1 MENMDLQEARSYV
14 NYLLTLSIR
23 REEAFGALAFTF
35 IKENDMKA
43 LGLLPE
49 EQFNLLMAIIQ
60 AFAPEPKRYTQ
71 KLELLKRAK
80 ELQKQTRYS
89 NPELIRQLEFD
100 TRKTQA
106 ELDIYDEAMRPVG
119 QPQDKQL
126 LVVQSDI
133 PDYALDIAQKRAST
147 YYQKKYLLT
156 KEAKAGQ
163 HFSGGA
169 RKFEPDNEDVHR
181 EFPGAC
187 APFMNSRTNAFH
199 LMLPFD
205 LKITRKPEDPLEAG
219 VRVFYSKEG
228 YSFPL
233 AYDMDKLVSYNDGQV
248 LPLNL
253 EDPNLLFV
261 SASRVKEPEFKYQI
275 GDPSPENPPE
285 FSYPRAVIER
295 MGSLGTYLQLVS
307 NFKVWFDASRVSV
320 LIQGAPDLH
329 EYGLQGGSGLMTR
342 THASDKIPA
351 YVESFQEPWQ
361 EGLSFNFVNLHL
373 QLSPGT
379 DSAFVP
385 FNTPIFSVH
394 PVLNRQCF
402 QIVNADDATRNWR
415 EQQAK
420 AGK

>member
-1 MENMDLQEARSYV
+1 MASMDLNEARSYV
-14 NYLLTLSIR
+14 NYLLTLGIR

-35 IKENDMKA
+35 VKEHDMEA

-49 EQFNLLMAIIQ
+49 EQFNLLMSIVQ

-80 ELQKQTRYS
+80 ELQARTSYS
-89 NPELIRQLEFD
+89 NPELLRQLD
-100 TRKTQA
+100 YDIRKTQA
-106 ELDIYDEAMRPVG
+106 ELDIYNDAMRPVG
-119 QPQDKQL
+119 QPLDKQL
-126 LVVQSDI
+126 LIVQSDV
-133 PDYALDIAQKRAST
+133 PDYSLDIAQKRAGT
-147 YYQKKYLLT
+147 YYQEKYHLT

-163 HFSGGA
+163 HFSGGP

-187 APFMNSRTNAFH
+187 GPFMNSRANAFH

-219 VRVFYSKEG
+219 VRVFYCKEG

-248 LPLNL
+248 LPLDL

-285 FSYPRAVIER
+285 FSYPRAIIER
-295 MGSLGTYLQLVS
+295 MGSLGTFLQMVS

-329 EYGLQGGSGLMTR
+329 EYGLQGGTGLMTR

-351 YVESFQEPWQ
+351 YAESTKEPWQ
-361 EGLSFNFVNLHL
+361 EGMSFNFVNLHL
-373 QLSPGT
+373 QLSPGA

-402 QIVNADDATRNWR
+402 QVINAEDATRNWQ

-420 AGK
+420 ARK

>member
-1 MENMDLQEARSYV
+1 MTNLDLKEARSYV

-35 IKENDMKA
+35 IKENDMEA

-49 EQFNLLMAIIQ
+49 EQFSLLMAIIQ

-71 KLELLKRAK
+71 KLELLNRAK
-80 ELQKQTRYS
+80 ELLTRTSYS
-89 NPELIRQLEFD
+89 NPELGRQLD
-100 TRKTQA
+100 YDIRKTQA
-106 ELDIYDEAMRPVG
+106 ELDIYNDAMRPAG
-119 QPQDKQL
+119 LPLDKQL
-126 LVVQSDI
+126 LIVQSDVPGYI
-133 PDYALDIAQKRAST
+133 LDTAQKRAGT
-147 YYQKKYLLT
+147 YYQEKYRLT

-163 HFSGGA
+163 HFTGGP
-169 RKFEPDNEDVHR
+169 RKFEPNNEDVHR

-228 YSFPL
+228 YSYPL
-233 AYDMDKLVSYNDGQV
+233 AYDMDKLISYNDGQV
-248 LPLNL
+248 LPLDL

-261 SASRVKEPEFKYQI
+261 SASRVKEAEFKYQI
-275 GDPSPENPPE
+275 GNPSPENPPE
-285 FSYPRAVIER
+285 LSYPRTVLER
-295 MGSLGTYLQLVS
+295 MGSLGAFLQVVN
-307 NFKVWFDASRVSV
+307 NFKVWFDASRVSI

-329 EYGLQGGSGLMTR
+329 EYDLEGGSGLMTR
-342 THASDKIPA
+342 SHASDKIPA
-351 YVESFQEPWQ
+351 YAESFKEPWQ
-361 EGLSFNFVNLHL
+361 EGLSFNFVNMHL
-373 QLSPGT
+373 QLSLGKER
-379 DSAFVP
+379 ALIP

-394 PVLNRQCF
+394 PVLSRQCF
-402 QIVNADDATRNWR
+402 QIMNAEDVTRNWQ

>member
-1 MENMDLQEARSYV
+1 MENMNLQEARSYV

-80 ELQKQTRYS
+80 VLQKQTRYS

-106 ELDIYDEAMRPVG
+106 ELDIYNEAMRPVG

-126 LVVQSDI
+126 LIVQSDI
-133 PDYALDIAQKRAST
+133 PDYTLDIAQKRAST
-147 YYQKKYLLT
+147 YYQKKYHLT

-187 APFMNSRTNAFH
+187 APFMNSRNNAFH

-295 MGSLGTYLQLVS
+295 MGSLGTFLQLVS

-351 YVESFQEPWQ
+351 YVESFKEPWQ

-402 QIVNADDATRNWR
+402 QIVNADDATQNWR

>member
-1 MENMDLQEARSYV
+1 MASMDLNEARSYV
-14 NYLLTLSIR
+14 NYLLTLGIR

-35 IKENDMKA
+35 IKEHDMEA

-49 EQFNLLMAIIQ
+49 EQFNLLMSIVH
-60 AFAPEPKRYTQ
+60 AFAPEPNRYTQ

-80 ELQKQTRYS
+80 ELQARTSYS
-89 NPELIRQLEFD
+89 NPELLRQLD
-100 TRKTQA
+100 YDIRKTQA
-106 ELDIYDEAMRPVG
+106 ELDIYNDAMRPVG
-119 QPQDKQL
+119 QPLDKQL
-126 LVVQSDI
+126 LIVQSDV
-133 PDYALDIAQKRAST
+133 PDYSLDIAQKRAGT
-147 YYQKKYLLT
+147 YYQEKYHLT

-163 HFSGGA
+163 HFSGGP

-187 APFMNSRTNAFH
+187 GPFMNSRANAFH

-219 VRVFYSKEG
+219 VRVFYCKEG

-248 LPLNL
+248 LPLDL

-285 FSYPRAVIER
+285 FSYPRAIIER
-295 MGSLGTYLQLVS
+295 MGSLGTFLQMVS

-329 EYGLQGGSGLMTR
+329 EYGLQGGTGLMTR

-351 YVESFQEPWQ
+351 YAESTKEPWQ
-361 EGLSFNFVNLHL
+361 EGMSFNFVNLHL
-373 QLSPGT
+373 QLSPGA

-402 QIVNADDATRNWR
+402 QVINAEDATRNWQ

-420 AGK
+420 ARK

>member
-89 NPELIRQLEFD
+89 NPELIRQLEYD
-100 TRKTQA
+100 TLKTQA

-126 LVVQSDI
+126 LIVQSDI

-147 YYQKKYLLT
+147 YYQKKYHLT

-248 LPLNL
+248 LPINL
-253 EDPNLLFV
+253 EDTNLLFV
-261 SASRVKEPEFKYQI
+261 SASRVKELEFKYQI

-295 MGSLGTYLQLVS
+295 MGSLGTFLQLVS

-351 YVESFQEPWQ
+351 YVESFKEPWQ

-402 QIVNADDATRNWR
+402 QIVNADDATQNWR
-415 EQQAK
+415 VQQAK

>member
-1 MENMDLQEARSYV
+1 MADMNLNEARSYL

-35 IKENDMKA
+35 IKEHDMEA

-80 ELQKQTRYS
+80 ELQSRTSYS
-89 NPELIRQLEFD
+89 NPELTRQLD
-100 TRKTQA
+100 YDIRKTQA
-106 ELDIYDEAMRPVG
+106 ELNIYDEAMRPAG
-119 QPQDKQL
+119 QPLDKQL
-126 LVVQSDI
+126 LIVQSDV
-133 PDYALDIAQKRAST
+133 PDYILDIAQKRAGT
-147 YYQKKYLLT
+147 YYQKKYHLT

-187 APFMNSRTNAFH
+187 GPFMNSRANAFH

-219 VRVFYSKEG
+219 VRVFYAKEG

-248 LPLNL
+248 LPLDL
-253 EDPNLLFV
+253 DDPNLIFV

-285 FSYPRAVIER
+285 FSYPRAIIER
-295 MGSLGTYLQLVS
+295 MGSLGTFLQMVS

-351 YVESFQEPWQ
+351 YAESSKEPWQ
-361 EGLSFNFVNLHL
+361 EGL
-373 QLSPGT
+373 
-379 DSAFVP
+379 
-385 FNTPIFSVH
+385 
-394 PVLNRQCF
+394 
-402 QIVNADDATRNWR
+402 
-415 EQQAK
+415 
-420 AGK
+420 

>member
-1 MENMDLQEARSYV
+1 
-14 NYLLTLSIR
+14 
-23 REEAFGALAFTF
+23 
-35 IKENDMKA
+35 
-43 LGLLPE
+43 
-49 EQFNLLMAIIQ
+49 
-60 AFAPEPKRYTQ
+60 
-71 KLELLKRAK
+71 
-80 ELQKQTRYS
+80 
-89 NPELIRQLEFD
+89 
-100 TRKTQA
+100 
-106 ELDIYDEAMRPVG
+106 MRPVG
-119 QPQDKQL
+119 QPLDKQL
-126 LVVQSDI
+126 LIVQSDV
-133 PDYALDIAQKRAST
+133 PDYSLDIAQKRAGT
-147 YYQKKYLLT
+147 YYQEKYHLT

-163 HFSGGA
+163 HFSGGP

-187 APFMNSRTNAFH
+187 GPFMNSRANAFH

-219 VRVFYSKEG
+219 VRVFYCKEG

-248 LPLNL
+248 LPLDL

-285 FSYPRAVIER
+285 FSYPRAIIER
-295 MGSLGTYLQLVS
+295 MGSLGTFLQMVS

-329 EYGLQGGSGLMTR
+329 EYGLQGGTGLMTR

-351 YVESFQEPWQ
+351 YAESTKEPWQ
-361 EGLSFNFVNLHL
+361 EGMSFNFVNLHL
-373 QLSPGT
+373 QLSPGA

-402 QIVNADDATRNWR
+402 QVINAEDATRNWQ

-420 AGK
+420 ARK

>member
-80 ELQKQTRYS
+80 ELQKQTKYS

-126 LVVQSDI
+126 LIVQSDI

-147 YYQKKYLLT
+147 YYQKKYHLT

-275 GDPSPENPPE
+275 GDLSPENPPE

-295 MGSLGTYLQLVS
+295 MGSLGTFLQLVS

-351 YVESFQEPWQ
+351 YVESFKEPWQ

-402 QIVNADDATRNWR
+402 QIVNADDATQNWR

>member
-1 MENMDLQEARSYV
+1 MDLNEARSYV
-14 NYLLTLSIR
+14 NYLLTLGIR

-35 IKENDMKA
+35 IKEHDMEA

-49 EQFNLLMAIIQ
+49 EQFNLLMSIIQ

-80 ELQKQTRYS
+80 ELQARTSYS
-89 NPELIRQLEFD
+89 NPELSRQLD
-100 TRKTQA
+100 YDIRKTQA
-106 ELDIYDEAMRPVG
+106 ELDIYNDAMRPAG
-119 QPQDKQL
+119 QPLDKQL
-126 LVVQSDI
+126 LIVQSDV
-133 PDYALDIAQKRAST
+133 PDYSLDIAQKRAGT
-147 YYQKKYLLT
+147 YYQEKYHLT

-163 HFSGGA
+163 HFSGGP

-187 APFMNSRTNAFH
+187 GPFMNSRANAFH

-219 VRVFYSKEG
+219 VRVFYCKEG

-248 LPLNL
+248 LPLDL

-285 FSYPRAVIER
+285 FSYPRAIIER
-295 MGSLGTYLQLVS
+295 MGSLGTFLQMVS

-329 EYGLQGGSGLMTR
+329 EYGLQGGTGLMTR

-351 YVESFQEPWQ
+351 YAESTKEPWQ
-361 EGLSFNFVNLHL
+361 EGMSFNFVNLHL
-373 QLSPGT
+373 QLSPGA

-402 QIVNADDATRNWR
+402 QVINAEDATRNWQ

-420 AGK
+420 ARK

>member
-1 MENMDLQEARSYV
+1 MADMNLNEARSYL

-35 IKENDMKA
+35 IKEHDMEA

-80 ELQKQTRYS
+80 ELQSRTSYS
-89 NPELIRQLEFD
+89 NPELTRQLD
-100 TRKTQA
+100 YDIRKTQA
-106 ELDIYDEAMRPVG
+106 ELNIYDEAMRPAG
-119 QPQDKQL
+119 QPLDKQL
-126 LVVQSDI
+126 LIVQSDV
-133 PDYALDIAQKRAST
+133 PDYILDIAQKRAGT
-147 YYQKKYLLT
+147 YYQKKYHLT

-187 APFMNSRTNAFH
+187 GPFMNSRANAFH

-219 VRVFYSKEG
+219 VRVFYAKEG

-248 LPLNL
+248 LPLDL
-253 EDPNLLFV
+253 DDPNLIFV

-285 FSYPRAVIER
+285 FSYPRAIIER
-295 MGSLGTYLQLVS
+295 MGSLGTFLQMVS

-329 EYGLQGGSGLMTR
+329 EYGLQGGSGVMTR

-351 YVESFQEPWQ
+351 YAESSKEPWQ
-361 EGLSFNFVNLHL
+361 EGLSFNFVNMHL

-385 FNTPIFSVH
+385 FNTPIFSVY

-402 QIVNADDATRNWR
+402 QIMNAEDATRNWQ

>member
-1 MENMDLQEARSYV
+1 MADMNLNEARSYL

-35 IKENDMKA
+35 IKQHDMEA

-80 ELQKQTRYS
+80 ELQSRTSYS
-89 NPELIRQLEFD
+89 NPELTRQLD
-100 TRKTQA
+100 YDIRKTQA
-106 ELDIYDEAMRPVG
+106 ELNIYDEAMRPAG
-119 QPQDKQL
+119 QPLDKQL
-126 LVVQSDI
+126 LIVQSDV
-133 PDYALDIAQKRAST
+133 PDYILDIAQKRAGT
-147 YYQKKYLLT
+147 YYQKKYHLT

-187 APFMNSRTNAFH
+187 GPFMNSRANAFH

-219 VRVFYSKEG
+219 VRVFYAKEG

-248 LPLNL
+248 LPLDL
-253 EDPNLLFV
+253 DDPNLIFV

-285 FSYPRAVIER
+285 FSYPRAIIER
-295 MGSLGTYLQLVS
+295 MGSLGTFLQMVS

-351 YVESFQEPWQ
+351 YAESSKEPWQ
-361 EGLSFNFVNLHL
+361 EGLSFNFVNMHL

-385 FNTPIFSVH
+385 FNTPIFSVY

-402 QIVNADDATRNWR
+402 QIMNAEDATRNWQ

>member
-49 EQFNLLMAIIQ
+49 EQFNLLMSIIQ

-89 NPELIRQLEFD
+89 NPELIRQLEYD
-100 TRKTQA
+100 TLKTQA

-126 LVVQSDI
+126 LIVQSDI

-147 YYQKKYLLT
+147 YYQKKYHLT

-199 LMLPFD
+199 LMLPFN

-219 VRVFYSKEG
+219 VRVFYIKEG

-295 MGSLGTYLQLVS
+295 MGSLGTFLQLVS

-351 YVESFQEPWQ
+351 YVESFKEPWQ

-402 QIVNADDATRNWR
+402 QIVNAEDVTQNWR
-415 EQQAK
+415 VQQAK

>member
-1 MENMDLQEARSYV
+1 MASMDLNEARSYV
-14 NYLLTLSIR
+14 NYLLTLGIR

-35 IKENDMKA
+35 IKEHDMEA

-49 EQFNLLMAIIQ
+49 EQFNLLMSIIQ

-80 ELQKQTRYS
+80 ELQARTSYS
-89 NPELIRQLEFD
+89 NPELLRQLD
-100 TRKTQA
+100 YDIRKTQA
-106 ELDIYDEAMRPVG
+106 ELDIYNDAMRPVG
-119 QPQDKQL
+119 QPLDKQL
-126 LVVQSDI
+126 LIVQSDV
-133 PDYALDIAQKRAST
+133 PDYSLDIAQKRAGT
-147 YYQKKYLLT
+147 YYQEKYHLT

-163 HFSGGA
+163 HFSGGP

-187 APFMNSRTNAFH
+187 GPFMNSRANAFH

-219 VRVFYSKEG
+219 VRVFYCKEG

-248 LPLNL
+248 LPLDL

-285 FSYPRAVIER
+285 FSYPRAIIER
-295 MGSLGTYLQLVS
+295 MGSLGTFLQMVS

-329 EYGLQGGSGLMTR
+329 EYGLQGGTGLMTR

-351 YVESFQEPWQ
+351 YAESTKEPWQ
-361 EGLSFNFVNLHL
+361 EGMSFNFVNLHL
-373 QLSPGT
+373 QLSPGA

-402 QIVNADDATRNWR
+402 QVINAEDATRNWQ

-420 AGK
+420 ARK

>member
-89 NPELIRQLEFD
+89 NPELIRQLEFE

-126 LVVQSDI
+126 LIVQSDI

-147 YYQKKYLLT
+147 YYQKKYHLT

-295 MGSLGTYLQLVS
+295 MGSLGTFLQLVS

-351 YVESFQEPWQ
+351 YVESFKEPWQ

-373 QLSPGT
+373 QLSQGT

-402 QIVNADDATRNWR
+402 QIVNADDATQHWR

>member
-1 MENMDLQEARSYV
+1 MASMDLNEARSYV
-14 NYLLTLSIR
+14 NYLLTLGIR

-35 IKENDMKA
+35 IKEHDMEA

-49 EQFNLLMAIIQ
+49 EQFNLLMSIIQ

-80 ELQKQTRYS
+80 ELQARTSYS
-89 NPELIRQLEFD
+89 NPELSRQLD
-100 TRKTQA
+100 YDIRKTQT
-106 ELDIYDEAMRPVG
+106 ELDIYNDAMRPAG
-119 QPQDKQL
+119 QPLDKQL
-126 LVVQSDI
+126 LIVQSDV
-133 PDYALDIAQKRAST
+133 PDYSLDIAQKRAGT
-147 YYQKKYLLT
+147 YYQEKYHLT

-163 HFSGGA
+163 HFSGGP

-187 APFMNSRTNAFH
+187 GPFMNSRANAFH

-219 VRVFYSKEG
+219 VRVFYCKEG

-248 LPLNL
+248 LPLDL

-285 FSYPRAVIER
+285 FSYPRAIIER
-295 MGSLGTYLQLVS
+295 MGSLGTFLQMVS

-329 EYGLQGGSGLMTR
+329 EYGLQGGTGLMTR

-351 YVESFQEPWQ
+351 YAESTKEPWQ
-361 EGLSFNFVNLHL
+361 EGMSFNFVNLHL
-373 QLSPGT
+373 QLRPGA

-402 QIVNADDATRNWR
+402 QIINAEDATRDWQ

-420 AGK
+420 ARK

>member
-1 MENMDLQEARSYV
+1 MDLNEARSYV
-14 NYLLTLSIR
+14 NYLLTLGIR

-35 IKENDMKA
+35 IKEHDMEA

-49 EQFNLLMAIIQ
+49 EQFNLLMSIVQ

-80 ELQKQTRYS
+80 ELQARTSYS
-89 NPELIRQLEFD
+89 NPELLRQLD
-100 TRKTQA
+100 YDIRKTQA
-106 ELDIYDEAMRPVG
+106 ELDIYNDAMRPVG
-119 QPQDKQL
+119 QPLDKQL
-126 LVVQSDI
+126 LIVQSDV
-133 PDYALDIAQKRAST
+133 PDYSLDIAQKRAGT
-147 YYQKKYLLT
+147 YYQEKYHLT

-163 HFSGGA
+163 HFSGGP

-187 APFMNSRTNAFH
+187 GPFMNSRANAFH

-219 VRVFYSKEG
+219 VRVFYCKEG

-248 LPLNL
+248 LPLDL

-285 FSYPRAVIER
+285 FSYPRAIIER
-295 MGSLGTYLQLVS
+295 MGSLGTFLQMVS

-329 EYGLQGGSGLMTR
+329 EYGLQGGTGLMTR

-351 YVESFQEPWQ
+351 YAESTKEPWQ
-361 EGLSFNFVNLHL
+361 EGMSFNFVNLHL
-373 QLSPGT
+373 QLSPGA

-402 QIVNADDATRNWR
+402 QVINAEDATRNWQ

-420 AGK
+420 ARK

>member
-1 MENMDLQEARSYV
+1 MDLNEARSYV
-14 NYLLTLSIR
+14 NYLLTLGIR

-35 IKENDMKA
+35 IKEHDMEA

-49 EQFNLLMAIIQ
+49 EQFNLLMSIIQ

-80 ELQKQTRYS
+80 ELQARTSYS
-89 NPELIRQLEFD
+89 NPELSRQLD
-100 TRKTQA
+100 YDIRKTQA
-106 ELDIYDEAMRPVG
+106 ELDIYNDAMRPAG
-119 QPQDKQL
+119 QPLDKQL
-126 LVVQSDI
+126 LIVQSDV
-133 PDYALDIAQKRAST
+133 PDYSLDIAQKRAGT
-147 YYQKKYLLT
+147 YYQEKYHLT

-163 HFSGGA
+163 HFSGGP

-187 APFMNSRTNAFH
+187 GPFMNSRANAFH

-219 VRVFYSKEG
+219 VRVFYCKEG

-248 LPLNL
+248 LPLDL

-285 FSYPRAVIER
+285 FSYPRAIIER
-295 MGSLGTYLQLVS
+295 MGSLGTFLQMVS

-329 EYGLQGGSGLMTR
+329 EYGLQGGTGLMTR

-351 YVESFQEPWQ
+351 YAESTKEPWQ
-361 EGLSFNFVNLHL
+361 EGMSFNFVNLHL
-373 QLSPGT
+373 QLSPGA
-379 DSAFVP
+379 DSTFVP

-402 QIVNADDATRNWR
+402 QVINAEDATRNWQ

-420 AGK
+420 ARK

>member
-1 MENMDLQEARSYV
+1 MASMDLNEARSYV
-14 NYLLTLSIR
+14 NYLLTLGIR

-35 IKENDMKA
+35 IKEHDMEA

-49 EQFNLLMAIIQ
+49 EQFNLLMSIVQ

-80 ELQKQTRYS
+80 ELQARTSYS
-89 NPELIRQLEFD
+89 NPELLRQLD
-100 TRKTQA
+100 YDIRKTQA
-106 ELDIYDEAMRPVG
+106 ELDIYNDAMRPAG
-119 QPQDKQL
+119 QPLDKQL
-126 LVVQSDI
+126 LIVQSDV
-133 PDYALDIAQKRAST
+133 PDYSLDIAQKRAGT
-147 YYQKKYLLT
+147 YYQEKYHLT

-163 HFSGGA
+163 HFSGGP

-187 APFMNSRTNAFH
+187 GPFMNSRANAFH

-219 VRVFYSKEG
+219 VRVFYCKEG

-248 LPLNL
+248 LPLDL

-285 FSYPRAVIER
+285 FSYPRAIIER
-295 MGSLGTYLQLVS
+295 MGSLGTFLQMVS

-329 EYGLQGGSGLMTR
+329 EYGLQGGTGLMTR

-351 YVESFQEPWQ
+351 YAESTKEPWQ
-361 EGLSFNFVNLHL
+361 EGMSFNFVNLHL
-373 QLSPGT
+373 QLSPGA

-402 QIVNADDATRNWR
+402 QVINAEDATRNWQ

-420 AGK
+420 ARK

>member
-1 MENMDLQEARSYV
+1 MASMDLNEARSYV
-14 NYLLTLSIR
+14 NYLLTLGIR

-35 IKENDMKA
+35 IKEHDMEA

-49 EQFNLLMAIIQ
+49 EQFNLLMSIIQ
-60 AFAPEPKRYTQ
+60 AFALEPKRYTQ

-80 ELQKQTRYS
+80 ELQARTSYS
-89 NPELIRQLEFD
+89 NPELSRQLD
-100 TRKTQA
+100 YDIRKTQA
-106 ELDIYDEAMRPVG
+106 ELDIYNDAMRPAG
-119 QPQDKQL
+119 QPLDKQL
-126 LVVQSDI
+126 LIVQSDV
-133 PDYALDIAQKRAST
+133 PDYSLDIAQKRAGT
-147 YYQKKYLLT
+147 YYQEKYHLT

-163 HFSGGA
+163 HFSGGP

-187 APFMNSRTNAFH
+187 GPFMNSRANAFH

-219 VRVFYSKEG
+219 VRVFYCKEG

-248 LPLNL
+248 LPLDL

-285 FSYPRAVIER
+285 FSYPRAIIER
-295 MGSLGTYLQLVS
+295 MGSLGTFLQMVS

-329 EYGLQGGSGLMTR
+329 EYGLQGGTGLMTR

-351 YVESFQEPWQ
+351 YAESTKEPWQ
-361 EGLSFNFVNLHL
+361 EGMSFNFVNLHL
-373 QLSPGT
+373 QLSPGA
-379 DSAFVP
+379 DSTFVP

-402 QIVNADDATRNWR
+402 QVINAEDATRNWQ

-420 AGK
+420 ARK

>member
-1 MENMDLQEARSYV
+1 MASMDLNEARSYV
-14 NYLLTLSIR
+14 NYLLTLGIR

-35 IKENDMKA
+35 IKEHDMEA

-49 EQFNLLMAIIQ
+49 EQFNLLMSIVQ

-80 ELQKQTRYS
+80 ELQARTSYS
-89 NPELIRQLEFD
+89 NPELLRQLD
-100 TRKTQA
+100 YDIRKTQA
-106 ELDIYDEAMRPVG
+106 ELDIYNDAMRPVG
-119 QPQDKQL
+119 QPLDKQL
-126 LVVQSDI
+126 LIVQSDV
-133 PDYALDIAQKRAST
+133 PDYSLDIAQKRAGT
-147 YYQKKYLLT
+147 YYQEKYHLT

-163 HFSGGA
+163 HFSGGP

-187 APFMNSRTNAFH
+187 GPFMNSRANAFH

-219 VRVFYSKEG
+219 VRVFYCKEG

-248 LPLNL
+248 LPLVL

-285 FSYPRAVIER
+285 FSYPRAIIER
-295 MGSLGTYLQLVS
+295 MGSLGTFLQMVS

-329 EYGLQGGSGLMTR
+329 EYGLQGGTGLMTR

-351 YVESFQEPWQ
+351 YAESTKEPWQ
-361 EGLSFNFVNLHL
+361 EGMSFNFVNLHL
-373 QLSPGT
+373 QLSPGA

-402 QIVNADDATRNWR
+402 QVINAEDATRNWQ

-420 AGK
+420 ARK

>member
-1 MENMDLQEARSYV
+1 MASMDLNEARSYV
-14 NYLLTLSIR
+14 NYLLTLGIR

-35 IKENDMKA
+35 IKEHDMEA

-49 EQFNLLMAIIQ
+49 EQFNLLMSIIQ

-80 ELQKQTRYS
+80 ELQARTSYS
-89 NPELIRQLEFD
+89 NPELSRQLD
-100 TRKTQA
+100 YDIRKTQA
-106 ELDIYDEAMRPVG
+106 ELDIYNDAMRPAG
-119 QPQDKQL
+119 QPLDKQL
-126 LVVQSDI
+126 LIVQSDV
-133 PDYALDIAQKRAST
+133 PDYSLDIAQKRAGT
-147 YYQKKYLLT
+147 YYQEKYHLT

-163 HFSGGA
+163 HFSGGP

-187 APFMNSRTNAFH
+187 GPFMNSRANAFH

-219 VRVFYSKEG
+219 VRVFYCKEG

-248 LPLNL
+248 LPLDL

-285 FSYPRAVIER
+285 FSYPRAIIER
-295 MGSLGTYLQLVS
+295 MGSLGTFLQMVS

-329 EYGLQGGSGLMTR
+329 EYGLQGGTGLMTR

-351 YVESFQEPWQ
+351 YAESTKEPWQ
-361 EGLSFNFVNLHL
+361 EGMSFNFVNLHL
-373 QLSPGT
+373 QLRPGA

-402 QIVNADDATRNWR
+402 QIINAEDATRNWQ

-420 AGK
+420 ARK

>member
-49 EQFNLLMAIIQ
+49 EQFNLLMSIIQ

-89 NPELIRQLEFD
+89 NPELIRQLDYD

-119 QPQDKQL
+119 QPLDKQL
-126 LVVQSDI
+126 LIVQSDI
-133 PDYALDIAQKRAST
+133 PDYTLDIAQKRAST
-147 YYQKKYLLT
+147 YYQKKYHLT

-187 APFMNSRTNAFH
+187 APFMNSRNNAFH

-295 MGSLGTYLQLVS
+295 MGSLGTFLQLVS

-351 YVESFQEPWQ
+351 YVESFKEPWQ

-379 DSAFVP
+379 DSAFIP

-402 QIVNADDATRNWR
+402 QIVNAEDVTRNWR
-415 EQQAK
+415 VQQAK

>member
-1 MENMDLQEARSYV
+1 MASMDLNEARSYV
-14 NYLLTLSIR
+14 NYLLTLGIR

-35 IKENDMKA
+35 IKEHDMEA

-49 EQFNLLMAIIQ
+49 EQFNLLMSIIQ

-80 ELQKQTRYS
+80 ELQARTSYS
-89 NPELIRQLEFD
+89 NPELSRQLD
-100 TRKTQA
+100 YDIRKTQA
-106 ELDIYDEAMRPVG
+106 ELDIYNDAMRPAG
-119 QPQDKQL
+119 QPLDKQL
-126 LVVQSDI
+126 LIVQSDV
-133 PDYALDIAQKRAST
+133 PDYSLDIAQKRAGT
-147 YYQKKYLLT
+147 YYQEKYHLT

-163 HFSGGA
+163 HFSGGP

-187 APFMNSRTNAFH
+187 GPFMNSRANAFH

-205 LKITRKPEDPLEAG
+205 LKITRRPEDPLEAG
-219 VRVFYSKEG
+219 VRVFYCKEG

-248 LPLNL
+248 LPLDL

-285 FSYPRAVIER
+285 FSYPRAIIER
-295 MGSLGTYLQLVS
+295 MGSLGTFLQMVS

-329 EYGLQGGSGLMTR
+329 EYGLQGGTGLMTR

-351 YVESFQEPWQ
+351 YAESTKEPWQ
-361 EGLSFNFVNLHL
+361 EGMSFNFVNLHL
-373 QLSPGT
+373 QLSPGA
-379 DSAFVP
+379 DSTFVP

-402 QIVNADDATRNWR
+402 QVINAEDATRNWQ

-420 AGK
+420 ARK

>member
-126 LVVQSDI
+126 LIVQSDI

-147 YYQKKYLLT
+147 YYQKKYHLT

-181 EFPGAC
+181 EVPGAC

-295 MGSLGTYLQLVS
+295 MGSLGTFLQLVS

-351 YVESFQEPWQ
+351 YVESFKEPWQ

-402 QIVNADDATRNWR
+402 QIVNADDATQNWR

>member
-1 MENMDLQEARSYV
+1 MASMDLNEARSYV
-14 NYLLTLSIR
+14 NYLLTLGIR

-35 IKENDMKA
+35 IKEHDMEA

-49 EQFNLLMAIIQ
+49 EQFNLLMSIIQ

-80 ELQKQTRYS
+80 ELQARTSYS
-89 NPELIRQLEFD
+89 NPELSRQLD
-100 TRKTQA
+100 YDIRKTQT
-106 ELDIYDEAMRPVG
+106 ELDIYNDAMRPAG
-119 QPQDKQL
+119 QPLDKQL
-126 LVVQSDI
+126 LIVQSDV
-133 PDYALDIAQKRAST
+133 PDYSLDIAQKRAGT
-147 YYQKKYLLT
+147 YYQEKYHLT

-163 HFSGGA
+163 HFSGGP

-187 APFMNSRTNAFH
+187 GPFMNSRANAFH

-219 VRVFYSKEG
+219 VRVFYCKEG

-248 LPLNL
+248 LPLDL

-285 FSYPRAVIER
+285 FSYPRAIIER
-295 MGSLGTYLQLVS
+295 MGSLGTFLQMVS

-329 EYGLQGGSGLMTR
+329 EYGLQGGTGLMTR

-351 YVESFQEPWQ
+351 YAESTKEPWQ
-361 EGLSFNFVNLHL
+361 EGMSFNFVNLHL
-373 QLSPGT
+373 QLRPGA

-402 QIVNADDATRNWR
+402 QIINAEDATRNWQ

-420 AGK
+420 ARK

>member
-119 QPQDKQL
+119 QPHDKQL
-126 LVVQSDI
+126 LIVQSDI

-147 YYQKKYLLT
+147 YYQKKYHLT

-295 MGSLGTYLQLVS
+295 MGSLGTFLQLVS
-307 NFKVWFDASRVSV
+307 NFKVWFDASRVSI

-351 YVESFQEPWQ
+351 YVESFKEPWQ

-402 QIVNADDATRNWR
+402 QIVNADDATQNWR

-420 AGK
+420 AEK

>member
-1 MENMDLQEARSYV
+1 MASMDLYEARSYV
-14 NYLLTLSIR
+14 NYLLTLGIR

-35 IKENDMKA
+35 IKEHDMEA

-49 EQFNLLMAIIQ
+49 EQFNLLMSIVQ

-80 ELQKQTRYS
+80 ELQARTSYS
-89 NPELIRQLEFD
+89 NPELLRQLD
-100 TRKTQA
+100 YDIRKTQA
-106 ELDIYDEAMRPVG
+106 ELDIYNDAMRPVG
-119 QPQDKQL
+119 QPLDKQL
-126 LVVQSDI
+126 LIVQSDV
-133 PDYALDIAQKRAST
+133 PDYSLDIAQKRAGT
-147 YYQKKYLLT
+147 YYQEKYHLT

-163 HFSGGA
+163 HFSGGP

-187 APFMNSRTNAFH
+187 GPFMNSRANAFH

-219 VRVFYSKEG
+219 VRVFYCKEG

-248 LPLNL
+248 LPLDL

-285 FSYPRAVIER
+285 FSYPRAIIER
-295 MGSLGTYLQLVS
+295 MGSLGTFLQMVS

-329 EYGLQGGSGLMTR
+329 EYGLQGGTGLMTR

-351 YVESFQEPWQ
+351 YAESTKEPWQ
-361 EGLSFNFVNLHL
+361 EGMSFNFVNLHL
-373 QLSPGT
+373 QLSPGA

-402 QIVNADDATRNWR
+402 QVINAEDATRNWQ

-420 AGK
+420 ARK

>member
-1 MENMDLQEARSYV
+1 MADMNLNEARSYL

-35 IKENDMKA
+35 IKEHDMEA

-80 ELQKQTRYS
+80 ELQSRTSYS
-89 NPELIRQLEFD
+89 NPELTRQLD
-100 TRKTQA
+100 YDIRKTQA
-106 ELDIYDEAMRPVG
+106 ELNIYDEAMRPAG
-119 QPQDKQL
+119 QPLDKQL
-126 LVVQSDI
+126 LIVQSDV
-133 PDYALDIAQKRAST
+133 PDYILDIAQKRAGT
-147 YYQKKYLLT
+147 YYQKKYHLT

-187 APFMNSRTNAFH
+187 GPFMNSRANAFH

-219 VRVFYSKEG
+219 VRVFYAKEG

-248 LPLNL
+248 LPLDL
-253 EDPNLLFV
+253 DDPNLIFV

-285 FSYPRAVIER
+285 FSYPRAIIER
-295 MGSLGTYLQLVS
+295 MGSLGTFLQMVS

-351 YVESFQEPWQ
+351 YAESSKEPWQ
-361 EGLSFNFVNLHL
+361 EGLSFNFVNMHL

-385 FNTPIFSVH
+385 FNTPIFSVY

-402 QIVNADDATRNWR
+402 QIMNAEDATRNWQ

>member
-1 MENMDLQEARSYV
+1 MASMDLNEARSYV
-14 NYLLTLSIR
+14 NYLLTLGIR

-35 IKENDMKA
+35 IKEHDMEA

-49 EQFNLLMAIIQ
+49 EQFNLLMSIVQ

-80 ELQKQTRYS
+80 ELQARTSYS
-89 NPELIRQLEFD
+89 NPELLRQLD
-100 TRKTQA
+100 YDIRKTQA
-106 ELDIYDEAMRPVG
+106 ELDIYNDAMRPVG
-119 QPQDKQL
+119 QPLDKQL
-126 LVVQSDI
+126 LIVQSDV
-133 PDYALDIAQKRAST
+133 PDYSLDIAQKRAGT
-147 YYQKKYLLT
+147 YYQEKYHLT

-163 HFSGGA
+163 HFSGGP

-187 APFMNSRTNAFH
+187 GPFMNSRANAFH

-205 LKITRKPEDPLEAG
+205 LKMTRKPEDPLEAG
-219 VRVFYSKEG
+219 VRVFYCKEG

-248 LPLNL
+248 LPLDL

-285 FSYPRAVIER
+285 FSYPRAIIER
-295 MGSLGTYLQLVS
+295 MGSLGTFLQMVS

-329 EYGLQGGSGLMTR
+329 EYGLQGGTGLMTR

-351 YVESFQEPWQ
+351 YAESTKEPWQ
-361 EGLSFNFVNLHL
+361 EGMSFNFVNLHL
-373 QLSPGT
+373 QLSPGA

-402 QIVNADDATRNWR
+402 QVINAEDATRNWQ

-420 AGK
+420 ARK

>member
-1 MENMDLQEARSYV
+1 MADFNLKEARSYL
-14 NYLLTLSIR
+14 NHLLTLSIR
-23 REEAFGALAFTF
+23 REESFGALAFTF
-35 IKENDMKA
+35 IKENDMEA

-80 ELQKQTRYS
+80 ELLTRTSYS
-89 NPELIRQLEFD
+89 NPDLARQLD
-100 TRKTQA
+100 YDIRKTQA
-106 ELDIYDEAMRPVG
+106 ELDIYNDAMRSAGLPL
-119 QPQDKQL
+119 DKQSII
-126 LVVQSDI
+126 VQSDV
-133 PDYALDIAQKRAST
+133 PDYILDVAQKRASD
-147 YYQKKYLLT
+147 YYQKKYHLT

-163 HFSGGA
+163 HFTGGA
-169 RKFEPDNEDVHR
+169 RKFEPDNKDVHR

-233 AYDMDKLVSYNDGQV
+233 AYDMDKLISYNDAQV
-248 LPLNL
+248 LPLDL

-261 SASRVKEPEFKYQI
+261 SASRVKEPEFKYQF
-275 GDPSPENPPE
+275 GNESPENPPE
-285 FSYPRAVIER
+285 FSYPRAVLER
-295 MGSLGTYLQLVS
+295 MGSLGTFVQVVN
-307 NFKVWFDASRVSV
+307 NFKVWFDPSRVSV

-329 EYGLQGGSGLMTR
+329 EYSLQGGSGLMTR

-351 YVESFQEPWQ
+351 YTESSKEPWQ
-361 EGLSFNFVNLHL
+361 EGLSFNFVNMHL
-373 QLSPGT
+373 QLSPGEER
-379 DSAFVP
+379 AFVP
-385 FNTPIFSVH
+385 FNTPIFSLH
-394 PVLNRQCF
+394 PVLSRQCF
-402 QIVNADDATRNWR
+402 QIMNAEDAIRNWQ
-415 EQQAK
+415 EQKSK

>member
-1 MENMDLQEARSYV
+1 MADMNLNEARSYL

-35 IKENDMKA
+35 IKEHDMEA

-80 ELQKQTRYS
+80 ELQSRTSYS
-89 NPELIRQLEFD
+89 NPELTRQLD
-100 TRKTQA
+100 YDIRKTQA
-106 ELDIYDEAMRPVG
+106 ELNIYDEAMRPAG
-119 QPQDKQL
+119 QPLDKQL
-126 LVVQSDI
+126 LIVQSDV
-133 PDYALDIAQKRAST
+133 PDYILDIAQKRAGT
-147 YYQKKYLLT
+147 YYQKKYYLT

-187 APFMNSRTNAFH
+187 GPFMNSRANAFH

-219 VRVFYSKEG
+219 VRVFYAKEG

-248 LPLNL
+248 LPLDL
-253 EDPNLLFV
+253 DDPNLIFV

-285 FSYPRAVIER
+285 FSYPRAIIER
-295 MGSLGTYLQLVS
+295 MGSLGTFLQMVS

-351 YVESFQEPWQ
+351 YAESSKEPWQ
-361 EGLSFNFVNLHL
+361 EGLSFNFVNMHL

-385 FNTPIFSVH
+385 FNTPIFSVY

-402 QIVNADDATRNWR
+402 QIMNAEDATRNWQ

>member
-1 MENMDLQEARSYV
+1 MASMDLNEARSYV
-14 NYLLTLSIR
+14 NYLLTLGIR

-35 IKENDMKA
+35 IKEHDMEA

-49 EQFNLLMAIIQ
+49 EQFNLLMSIIQ

-80 ELQKQTRYS
+80 ELQARTSYS
-89 NPELIRQLEFD
+89 NPELSRQLD
-100 TRKTQA
+100 YDIRKTQA
-106 ELDIYDEAMRPVG
+106 ELDIYNDAMRPAG
-119 QPQDKQL
+119 QPLDKQL
-126 LVVQSDI
+126 LIVQSDV
-133 PDYALDIAQKRAST
+133 PDYSLDIAQKRAGT
-147 YYQKKYLLT
+147 YYQEKYHLT

-163 HFSGGA
+163 HFSGGP

-187 APFMNSRTNAFH
+187 GPFMNSRANAFH

-219 VRVFYSKEG
+219 VRVFYCKEG

-248 LPLNL
+248 LPLDL

-285 FSYPRAVIER
+285 FSYPRAIIER
-295 MGSLGTYLQLVS
+295 MGSLGTFLQMVS

-329 EYGLQGGSGLMTR
+329 EYGLQGGTGLMTR

-351 YVESFQEPWQ
+351 YAESTKEPWQ
-361 EGLSFNFVNLHL
+361 EGMSFNFVNLHL
-373 QLSPGT
+373 QLSPGA
-379 DSAFVP
+379 DSTFVP

-402 QIVNADDATRNWR
+402 QIINAEDATRDWQ

-420 AGK
+420 ARK

>member
-1 MENMDLQEARSYV
+1 MANLDLQEARSYV

-35 IKENDMKA
+35 IKENDMEA
-43 LGLLPE
+43 VGLLPE
-49 EQFNLLMAIIQ
+49 EQFSLLMAIVQ

-71 KLELLKRAK
+71 KLELLNRAK
-80 ELQKQTRYS
+80 GLLARTSYS
-89 NPELIRQLEFD
+89 NPELGRQLD
-100 TRKTQA
+100 YDIRKTQA
-106 ELDIYDEAMRPVG
+106 ELRIYDDAMRPAG
-119 QPQDKQL
+119 LPLDKQL
-126 LVVQSDI
+126 LIVQSDV
-133 PDYALDIAQKRAST
+133 PDYILDIAQKRAGA
-147 YYQKKYLLT
+147 YYQEKYHLT

-163 HFSGGA
+163 HFTGGP
-169 RKFEPDNEDVHR
+169 RKFEPDNENVHR

-205 LKITRKPEDPLEAG
+205 LKITRRPEDPLEAG

-228 YSFPL
+228 YSYPL
-233 AYDMDKLVSYNDGQV
+233 AYDMDKLISYNDGQV
-248 LPLNL
+248 LPLDL

-275 GDPSPENPPE
+275 GNPSPENSPE
-285 FSYPRAVIER
+285 FSYPRAVLER
-295 MGSLGTYLQLVS
+295 MGSLGAFLQVVN

-351 YVESFQEPWQ
+351 YAESFKEPWQ
-361 EGLSFNFVNLHL
+361 EGLSFNFVNMHL

-379 DSAFVP
+379 DRALVP

-394 PVLNRQCF
+394 PVLSRQCF
-402 QIVNADDATRNWR
+402 QIMNAEDATRNWQ